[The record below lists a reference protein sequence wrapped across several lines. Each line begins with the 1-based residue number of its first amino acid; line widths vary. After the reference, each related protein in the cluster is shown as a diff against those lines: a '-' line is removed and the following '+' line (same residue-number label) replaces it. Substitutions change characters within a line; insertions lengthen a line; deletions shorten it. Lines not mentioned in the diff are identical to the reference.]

1 MMTKNTWLFELF
13 YQAHNLHVDYQAY
26 TQTKQMLP
34 NYNFHMDNYMC
45 CIEPMVLGMVYLS

>member
-1 MMTKNTWLFELF
+1 MTKNTWLFELF

-34 NYNFHMDNYMC
+34 NYNFRKDNYKSH
-45 CIEPMVLGMVYLS
+45 IEPMVLGMADP